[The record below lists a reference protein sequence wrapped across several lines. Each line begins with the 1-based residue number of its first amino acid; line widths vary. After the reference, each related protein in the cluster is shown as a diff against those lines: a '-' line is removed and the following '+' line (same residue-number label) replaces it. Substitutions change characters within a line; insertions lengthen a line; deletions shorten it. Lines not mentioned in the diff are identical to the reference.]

1 MCSPFSFAAHPSKDK
16 EEESLNQET
25 KAKPHANAENKPGE
39 RMVKLVGF
47 LMLPS
52 SLLLARG

>member
-1 MCSPFSFAAHPSKDK
+1 M
-16 EEESLNQET
+16 NQET
-25 KAKPHANAENKPGE
+25 KAKPDANAENKPGE

-52 SLLLARG
+52 SFLLARG